1 MGTSR
6 SSDNIKMALDNIG
19 SVIRP
24 GSPSRAGSQLA
35 VGSSRGSSNA
45 SLSTRVAV
53 EDVRP
58 INWANRP
65 KSYIKRT
72 VDWDEY
78 PNGRWGDGRSPAF
91 GELSDSHFFRPT
103 EGSKEDRLAMW
114 GDAPIVAQ
122 DIYI

>member
-1 MGTSR
+1 M
-6 SSDNIKMALDNIG
+6 
-19 SVIRP
+19 
-24 GSPSRAGSQLA
+24 
-35 VGSSRGSSNA
+35 
-45 SLSTRVAV
+45 

-103 EGSKEDRLAMW
+103 EGSKEDRLSYG

-122 DIYI
+122 DIYEVFAKYVEGRIPILPWCETTTAEETTSSLVFSRVQQGGLLNNQLSTRRQRRI